1 MKKILTI
8 VLALAIGAGCS
19 SLLAKGKKSFEG
31 TISYTIQM
39 SGDPSITS
47 SMDMI
52 PAGML
57 TAVFKTRG
65 QRSMMSI
72 MGQKTFVDAKKG
84 VVTSLI
90 DMSMLGMGT
99 YCIENPY
106 EGTKTSDAN
115 QTKPEFTGETKT
127 ICGYKA
133 EKIRL
138 QTSQEG
144 TSVELWVTRDLSIES
159 GLPTMPGLEG
169 LVPLQFD
176 IQTAATGMGD
186 IKITLTAKELKEQ
199 KVPNDDLV
207 PPSDC
212 QKTTSE
218 ELQNLLQQ
226 FQNFGGDF
234 EE

>member
-1 MKKILTI
+1 MKRLLVT
-8 VLALAIGAGCS
+8 VLLLAVTLSGS
-19 SLLAKGKKSFEG
+19 TLLAKGKKAFEG

-47 SMDMI
+47 SMDMM

-57 TAVFKTRG
+57 TAVLKTKG
-65 QRSMMSI
+65 QYSMMSI
-72 MGQKTFVDAKKG
+72 MGQKTFLDTKKG

-99 YCIENPY
+99 YCMDNPY
-106 EGTKTSDAN
+106 DGAVQNLQKY
-115 QTKPEFTGETKT
+115 EFTGETKT

-133 EKIRL
+133 EKI
-138 QTSQEG
+138 TYSAAEG
-144 TSVELWVTRDLSIES
+144 TTVEAWVTREISIEA
-159 GLPTMPGLEG
+159 GVPMIPGGEG
-169 LVPLQFD
+169 FVPLQFD
-176 IQTAATGMGD
+176 IQTAATGVGD
-186 IKITLTAKELKEQ
+186 IKITLTAKEVKQQ
-199 KVPNDDLV
+199 KVPTDEV
-207 PPSDC
+207 TAPKDC
-212 QKTTSE
+212 QRMTQE